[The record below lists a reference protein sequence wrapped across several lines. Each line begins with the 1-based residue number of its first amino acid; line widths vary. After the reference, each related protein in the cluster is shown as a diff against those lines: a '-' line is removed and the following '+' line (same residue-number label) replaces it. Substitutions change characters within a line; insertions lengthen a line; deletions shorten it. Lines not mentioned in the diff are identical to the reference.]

1 MNFLWTFCF
10 QTLRKKF
17 YRRKYRFNI
26 LSCHFAMH
34 QKGLETMLLGF
45 AFITFFEPFQIDVKK
60 FRSSY
65 LDVACKKSILKNFAK
80 FTRKFTGVSVLMNFR
95 LYASNFIKKR
105 LWHRCFPVNFG
116 KLLKFSFFIERQ
128 RTAASENWDLIF
140 LLILKLG
147 MTHWWKHSSKNS

>member
-1 MNFLWTFCF
+1 MSLCNASKRPWNYAFRLCLHYFFWAIPNWC
-10 QTLRKKF
+10 KF
-17 YRRKYRFNI
+17 
-26 LSCHFAMH
+26 
-34 QKGLETMLLGF
+34 
-45 AFITFFEPFQIDVKK
+45 DVIPNWC
-60 FRSSY
+60 Y

-116 KLLKFSFFIERQ
+116 KLLKFSYFIERQ